1 MQSGTPIDRQWISVL
16 KDGRPVLDWGE
27 DLVQDLLSGDFI
39 AVDRSEYGHPV
50 RDDELD
56 LLRRAGRV
64 ERFDAR
70 QVYINSLPERPQQTI
85 E

>member
-16 KDGRPVLDWGE
+16 KDGRPVLDWGG
-27 DLVQDLLSGDFI
+27 DLVQDLLSGAFI
-39 AVDRSEYGHPV
+39 TVEKSEFSHPV

-56 LLRRAGRV
+56 LLKRAGRV

-70 QVYINSLPERPQQTI
+70 QVYVNALPERPQQTM

>member
-16 KDGRPVLDWGE
+16 KDGRPVLDWGG
-27 DLVQDLLSGDFI
+27 DLVQDLLSGAFI
-39 AVDRSEYGHPV
+39 TVEKSEFSHPV

-56 LLRRAGRV
+56 LLKRAGRV

-70 QVYINSLPERPQQTI
+70 HVYIYSLPERPQQTM